1 MILPI
6 RVVIGRERMALNYL
20 EKEIRLRG
28 LELKAILFL
37 EELKGYLFLEGE
49 REDINRAI
57 YAAPHVR
64 GIVRTPV
71 EIKEISRYLT
81 KEKPS
86 IELNMGDIIE
96 VLSGPFKGEKGR
108 ITRMNE
114 AKKELTI
121 ELLEAVVSI
130 PLTISINIV
139 RLIEK
144 SKSEEKV

>member
-6 RVVIGRERMALNYL
+6 RVVIGRERMCLNYL
-20 EKEIRLRG
+20 EKEVSLRG
-28 LELKAILFL
+28 LELKSILFL

-71 EIKEISRYLT
+71 EVKEISRYLT

-86 IELNMGDIIE
+86 IELNIMDTIE

-108 ITRMNE
+108 IMRIND

-144 SKSEEKV
+144 SKKEEKE

>member
-1 MILPI
+1 MIIPI
-6 RVVIGRERMALNYL
+6 RVIIGRERMALNYI
-20 EKEIRLRG
+20 EKEVRLRN
-28 LELKAILFL
+28 LDIKAILFL
-37 EELKGYLFLEGE
+37 EELKGYLFLEGD

-64 GIVRTPV
+64 GIIKTPV
-71 EIKEISRYLT
+71 KVEEINKYLT

-86 IELNMGDIIE
+86 IELNVGDVIE
-96 VLSGPFKGEKGR
+96 VLSGPFKGEKGK
-108 ITRMNE
+108 ITRINE

-144 SKSEEKV
+144 SKKEEKD